1 MSNKIQL
8 GDTLNP
14 LKDYGGVS
22 SIDDEANLESL
33 YRKIDKIGGFWKSGK
48 ADESLARH
56 IPNLV
61 PVSRQ
66 NQISGSIPRK
76 TFASVTYSG
85 MKFLEFIIE
94 LTANTYSNY
103 SCMELVLPIQFIKK
117 PAKTAQMDANMI
129 TVNNFLGHW
138 IKNIDIRQYPDDTR
152 ILPTNNNVDVYRYS
166 ASQLKYLP
174 KNAISTI
181 EKTLLYS
188 KKSVI

>member
-1 MSNKIQL
+1 M

-66 NQISGSIPRK
+66 SQIRGSICRK
-76 TFASVTYSG
+76 AFASVNYSD
-85 MKFLEFIIE
+85 MKILEFITE

-103 SCMELVLPIQFIKK
+103 SSMELVLPIQFTKK
-117 PAKTAQMDANMI
+117 TQ
-129 TVNNFLGHW
+129 
-138 IKNIDIRQYPDDTR
+138 
-152 ILPTNNNVDVYRYS
+152 
-166 ASQLKYLP
+166 P
-174 KNAISTI
+174 KQH
-181 EKTLLYS
+181 KWTL
-188 KKSVI
+188 I